1 VRNNFLPVSK
11 RKNRPGAGRPAPRGH
26 RHRITFGLV
35 PEFYGMAAA
44 QAQTE
49 GRTIAKTIERI
60 VEGFFKGRKQ
70 PQSAEDDRNALALQP
85 LPASELFDAPDA
97 PDGLDSRDNQIADL
111 ECQLALSKITIV
123 DSEAEI
129 RRLEATNYQLEQTN
143 TQLKSVQQHRQNS
156 GRLLQEQLAA
166 AKREFAVAWGLM
178 HPGQRERLQLAL
190 LSAEQ
195 VQSRAAMANRGTS
208 PGPLPNP
215 SALA

>member
-1 VRNNFLPVSK
+1 VRNNFRPVSK
-11 RKNRPGAGRPAPRGH
+11 RKNRPGAGRPAPRGR

-35 PEFYGMAAA
+35 PEFYGTAAA
-44 QAQTE
+44 QAQNE

-70 PQSAEDDRNALALQP
+70 PQIAEGDRNALALQP
-85 LPASELFDAPDA
+85 LPASELLDAPDA

-111 ECQLALSKITIV
+111 ECQLALSKITIA
-123 DSEAEI
+123 DSEVEI
-129 RRLEATNYQLEQTN
+129 RRLEPTNYQLEQTN

-166 AKREFAVAWGLM
+166 AKREFAIAWGLM